1 MQSYITRSL
10 DSKTVPVVESRF
22 QFNAKNESGAMLCIA
37 VYVCMVVL
45 LAVMCICVLLAG
57 FGTAEWSVGMMAR
70 NALLLPIIPLAGMEF
85 LHLLVAGCTAYRFDA
100 DALVQK
106 RPFRPEK
113 RIPWTDLRQVC
124 VCQIKPRK
132 GGAYPVIYF
141 VRHEG
146 KPFTGGIQIHPDGRW
161 GMGRRGVIRIDCRE
175 DILAGLMRRCP
186 LPIEDLRRNRHEQR
200 Q

>member
-1 MQSYITRSL
+1 MRSSITRSL
-10 DSKTVPVVESRF
+10 DNKTVPVVESRY
-22 QFNAKNESGAMLCIA
+22 QFHAKDETGALMSIA
-37 VYVCMVVL
+37 VCICML
-45 LAVMCICVLLAG
+45 AMLAVMSICVLL
-57 FGTAEWSVGMMAR
+57 EWSAWMQLP
-70 NALLLPIIPLAGMEF
+70 NALMLPVILLAGMEF
-85 LHLLVAGCTAYRFDA
+85 LHLLIAGCTAYRFDA

-113 RIPWTDLRQVC
+113 RIPWADFRQVC

-175 DILAGLMRRCP
+175 DILAGLRTRCP
-186 LPIEDLRRNRHEQR
+186 RPIEDLLRNRHEQS